1 MKTKFFFFL
10 AMLLMS
16 SVGAFAQSETN
27 TPLEGDLNHD
37 GKVDAADIT
46 YLVNIIL
53 KKTNEPVEGDF
64 WYFGN
69 DIDNAGA
76 PGDGPIYD
84 SSDESFGWHYLDTSV
99 DRIAIPYMDMSPD
112 RKHIHYAMPVA
123 SGFNDIVNANN
134 TSQLYGFNIS
144 TQIINGVE
152 YNIYKTKEEY
162 KRLNGFYFIKSGTTP
177 VIP

>member
-64 WYFGN
+64 WYWGD

-84 SSDESFGWHYLDTSV
+84 MEEQQFGWH
-99 DRIAIPYMDMSPD
+99 RINEGASIIEVPYWNTEPD
-112 RKHIHYAMPVA
+112 RKYMYYVVPVA
-123 SGFNDIVNANN
+123 SGFNDIVNGAYE
-134 TSQLYGFNIS
+134 SQKFAFTEERRTIG
-144 TQIINGVE
+144 GVE
-152 YNIYKTKEEY
+152 YYIWKSIYQIKRAGGLYIYK
-162 KRLNGFYFIKSGTTP
+162 R
-177 VIP
+177 